1 MVLILK
7 DKLSEV
13 FLGWYFGEKR
23 TCPPLKSEYN
33 FLAKSAKELAN
44 LIETKQITSTQLIKA
59 TIDRMN
65 EVNGVLNAIVDGPF
79 VAEALREVSEHPNSV
94 PSMHHPFK
102 ITQNPNIKKN
112 IFNFRHNLLTNEL
125 QTTKYLKV
133 NK

>member
-13 FLGWYFGEKR
+13 FLGWYFGEKK

-79 VAEALREVSEHPNSV
+79 VAEALREAQLIDERIANNQISKGSYIFFIFQISYIFHIYP
-94 PSMHHPFK
+94 
-102 ITQNPNIKKN
+102 
-112 IFNFRHNLLTNEL
+112 IFNYLHSYNFR
-125 QTTKYLKV
+125 
-133 NK
+133 

>member
-23 TCPPLKSEYN
+23 TCPPLKSENN

-79 VAEALREVSEHPNSV
+79 VAEALREAQLIDERIANNQISKGYIAI
-94 PSMHHPFK
+94 K
-102 ITQNPNIKKN
+102 IY
-112 IFNFRHNLLTNEL
+112 IFFYFSNFNYLYTYNFR
-125 QTTKYLKV
+125 
-133 NK
+133 